1 MFHLTEDQDSLR
13 EQIASQMDSVQS
25 LRDIEQTLRKTLQ
38 QVGEIVLTLW
48 LEILSEQYT
57 AADWDCPMCDA
68 KARYERQRPAQMR
81 TMLGTV
87 AYSRAVYACECGH
100 RHYPMDE
107 AFGLRPNEMSAEL
120 ERLAAQMGVNLPFAQ
135 ASDLFEEL
143 TLVSLSDHSIDK
155 AAQAYGEAACEVE
168 QDQAEAATAG
178 ETPST
183 TPLRLYGSIDGGRV
197 RTRAPKGEEQPWRE
211 VKIGAWFQARGVPPS
226 HPDEE
231 WTIQAHDISYY
242 TDICPA
248 EDFGALFWASGA
260 ACGAE
265 NAAELI
271 ILADGAQWIW
281 ELVDLH
287 FPHAIQIVDWF
298 HACEYL
304 RPVAK
309 QAFDDSVQQQQWLKS
324 TRDALWHGEL
334 ETVIAACQ
342 AHVNPDLPAKHDAA
356 QRAVTYYT
364 NNQHRMH
371 YETYRQQGYQ
381 IGSGTIES
389 AVKQIAAQRM
399 QVSGARWNLESACL
413 VAKARAAYLSRQW
426 DDLAR
431 RREHLKRAA

>member
-25 LRDIEQTLRKTLQ
+25 LRDIEQTLRETLQ
-38 QVGEIVLTLW
+38 QVGEILLRLW
-48 LEILSEQYT
+48 LDMLSEQYT
-57 AADWDCPMCDA
+57 TSEWDCPMCDE
-68 KARYERQRPAQMR
+68 KARYERQRQAQMR

-87 AYSRAVYACECGH
+87 TYKRAVYVCDCGH

-107 AFGLRPNEMSAEL
+107 DLGLRPNKMSAEL
-120 ERLAAQMGVNLPFAQ
+120 ERLAAQMGVNLPFTQ

-143 TLVSLSDHSIDK
+143 TLVSLSDQSIDK
-155 AAQAYGEAACEVE
+155 ATQAYGEAAYEVE

-178 ETPST
+178 DTPST

-197 RTRAPKGEEQPWRE
+197 RTRAPQGEEQPWRE

-271 ILADGAQWIW
+271 ILGDGAQWIW

-304 RPVAK
+304 MPVAK
-309 QAFDDSVQQQQWLKS
+309 QAFDDSDQQQQWLKS

-342 AHVNPDLPAKHDAA
+342 AHVNPDLPTKHDAA

-399 QVSGARWNLESACL
+399 KVSGARWNLESARL

-431 RREHLKRAA
+431 RREYLKRAA